1 MTLPRTAARAAL
13 LPLAAALLTATL
25 LGGCAS
31 HAEIPV
37 HPAVPAALDRA
48 EGVPGWTAAA
58 TPPRAASAEQLPT
71 STTTSTVPNAPVDT
85 DRQRPTDGVLL
96 RIKKD
101 VTVHGE
107 PGGPAFARLPADQRK
122 DSTWVP
128 MIERRGDWARVLLP
142 SRPNGSA
149 GWINAGDARAVSAAA
164 TPYRVDVDVD
174 ARRLV
179 VRENGEEVGSWTVG
193 VGAERTPT
201 PRGRTFIT
209 AAVQEAVPRVSPIVL
224 PLGAHSETLND
235 YGGGPGTVA
244 LHGWPDPRVFGTA
257 SSDGCVRLPDDAL
270 RVLQR
275 LPLGTLVLVH

>member
-1 MTLPRTAARAAL
+1 MTLRRTAARAAL
-13 LPLAAALLTATL
+13 PLLAATL

-37 HPAVPAALDRA
+37 HPAVPAALDRS
-48 EGVPGWTAAA
+48 ESVPEPLAAA
-58 TPPRAASAEQLPT
+58 TPPRATSAAPPPESTNT
-71 STTTSTVPNAPVDT
+71 SHIANAPVDT
-85 DRQRPTDGVLL
+85 DRQRPTDGVVL
-96 RIKKD
+96 RIKRD

-107 PGGPAFARLPADQRK
+107 PGGPAFARLPTHQLKAP
-122 DSTWVP
+122 TWVP

-201 PRGRTFIT
+201 PRGRTFIM
-209 AAVQEAVPRVSPIVL
+209 AAVRETVPSFSPIVL
-224 PLGAHSETLND
+224 PLGAHSGTLND

-244 LHGWPDPRVFGTA
+244 LHGWPDPKVFGTA
-257 SSDGCVRLPDDAL
+257 SSDGCVRVPDDAL